1 MCSGRRKCAN
11 YEEERRRRRA
21 ERDEEARR
29 RRQRQEETERSNQIA
44 QSAALSAATY
54 TAFSGF

>member
-11 YEEERRRRRA
+11 HEEERRRRRA
-21 ERDEEARR
+21 ERDEEDRRRR
-29 RRQRQEETERSNQIA
+29 RRQEDVERSNRIA

-54 TAFSGF
+54 TAFGGF